1 MTPERPLLGFLPR
14 SIECLRQG
22 YTLSTFLH
30 DLVAGLTVGLVAL
43 PLAMAF
49 AIASG
54 VSPQAGLYTA
64 VVAGFL
70 ISALGGSRTQIG
82 GPTGAFVVIVAG
94 IVARFGVS
102 GLALVS
108 LMAGIMLLIMGFTG
122 LGAAVK
128 YIPRPITIG
137 FTNGIAL
144 LIASTQIKDF
154 FGLRTPAVP
163 SEFIAR
169 IRLLLHYAA
178 TTRWQTVA
186 VAVASL
192 AIILLLPRL
201 TRRIPGSIV
210 ALLLTTLAVALFHL
224 PVETIGTR
232 FGGIPQGFP
241 HFAFPDF
248 HAEHIV
254 PLLPSAFTVALLAAV
269 ESLLSAVVAD
279 GMSGDRH
286 NSNVELVA
294 QGIANVVSPL
304 FGGIPA
310 TGAIART
317 ATNIRS
323 GARTPVAGMVHA
335 LTLLAILLVAA
346 PLARFVP
353 LATLAA
359 VLFVVAYNMGEWRE
373 IATILRLS
381 WTDIAVWF
389 TTFALTVL
397 ADLTVAVGV
406 GMALAALLYIYRIG
420 ETTTVEPVTRDYLRD
435 GQAHILQDKDIP
447 AHVTILRIHGPFLF
461 GTTEKLVE
469 ATRDLKH
476 FEDVVILRLRNMTAL
491 DATGIHAIEGFS
503 ERLHKAGKTLLL
515 CGARDQPAQLI
526 AQSDLLDQIGPENVL
541 PHVQAALARA
551 REVQADFSGIGHEM
565 ALELEHRPL

>member
-1 MTPERPLLGFLPR
+1 MRSSQQWLPR
-14 SIECLRQG
+14 SIECLRG
-22 YTLSTFLH
+22 YTARRFTQ
-30 DLVAGLTVGLVAL
+30 DLIAGFTVGLVAL

-54 VSPQAGLYTA
+54 VPPQAGLYTA

-94 IVARFGVS
+94 IVVKFGLG
-102 GLALVS
+102 GLALVGI
-108 LMAGIMLLIMGFTG
+108 MAGILLLMMGITG
-122 LGAAVK
+122 LGTAVK
-128 YIPRPITIG
+128 YIPRPVTIG

-154 FGLRTPAVP
+154 LGEKTPPVP
-163 SEFIAR
+163 SEFLAR
-169 IRLLLHYAA
+169 IRMLLHYVG

-186 VAVASL
+186 VAATSL
-192 AIILLLPRL
+192 AIILLWPRL
-201 TRRIPGSIV
+201 TKRVPGSIV
-210 ALLLTTLAVALFHL
+210 ALLLSTLVVAGFHL
-224 PVETIGTR
+224 PIETIGSK

-241 HFAFPDF
+241 HFALPSFQ
-248 HAEHIV
+248 AAHIL

-279 GMSGDRH
+279 GMSGDHH

-294 QGIANVVSPL
+294 QGVANIVSPL

-323 GARTPVAGMVHA
+323 GALTPVAGMVHA

-353 LATLAA
+353 LAALAA

-373 IATILRLS
+373 IGTIVRLS
-381 WTDIAVWF
+381 KTDIAVWI
-389 TTFALTVL
+389 TTFSLTVL

-406 GMALAALLYIYRIG
+406 GMALAALLYIYRIA
-420 ETTTVEPVTRDYLRD
+420 ETTTVEAVTPEYLED
-435 GQAHILQDKDIP
+435 GRAHILQDKDIP
-447 AHVTILRIHGPFLF
+447 SIVTILRIHGPFLF
-461 GTTEKLVE
+461 GATEKLAD
-469 ATRDLKH
+469 ATRNLTKLG
-476 FEDVVILRLRNMTAL
+476 DVVILRLRNMTAL
-491 DATGIHAIEGFS
+491 DATGIHALEQFS
-503 ERLHKAGKTLLL
+503 ERLRKTGKTLLL
-515 CGARDQPAQLI
+515 CGARNQPSQLI
-526 AQSDLLDQIGPENVL
+526 SRSDFLKRVGPENVL
-541 PHVQAALARA
+541 PNIQAALARVN
-551 REVQADFSGIGHEM
+551 EIQGDFEGIGREL
-565 ALELEHRPL
+565 ALEMEHRPL